1 MKDKKS
7 LVLIMSSI
15 VLFLPILSA
24 QSLYAKVFKRPERAL
39 KDAFPDCS
47 IETMNIILNIDQ
59 VKRVEELSGIS
70 LKTRLVTF
78 YVAKREGKVIGYA
91 FIDTHILRTQLET
104 VMYTI
109 TPDGEL
115 DIIELL
121 SFNEPLEYMPEDGWL
136 LLFKKKSL
144 KKDPVKLRMD
154 IPNVTGATLTA
165 KAITDNARKVLSLWN
180 VIFGGK

>member
-1 MKDKKS
+1 MKNKKS
-7 LVLIMSSI
+7 SVLIVPPIM
-15 VLFLPILSA
+15 LFLLILFT

-47 IETMNIILNIDQ
+47 IETRNIILNIDQ
-59 VKRVEELSGIS
+59 VKKVEELSGIS

-91 FIDTHILRTQLET
+91 FIDTHIVRTQLET

-109 TPDGEL
+109 TREGDL
-115 DIIELL
+115 DIIEVL
-121 SFNEPLEYMPEDGWL
+121 SFNEPLEYVPEDGWL
-136 LLFKKKSL
+136 LLFRKKSL
-144 KKDPVKLRMD
+144 EKDSIRLRID
-154 IPNVTGATLTA
+154 IPNVTGATLTS
-165 KAITDNARKVLSLWN
+165 KAITDNARKVLSIWS